1 LKIFPDQE
9 VLLSLEE
16 AEDSL
21 VGSHHVIDKDLRSL
35 LKCINLYV
43 KEKGGEALIITMVMA
58 VVTCFDESAVGFH
71 GLSGNEDGK
80 LFFLLLLQFYY
91 GDINMARDKFLQEQ
105 IKLDDGCIFSVL
117 I

>member
-1 LKIFPDQE
+1 M
-9 VLLSLEE
+9 LLSLEE

-21 VGSHHVIDKDLRSL
+21 VRSHHVIDKDLRSL

-58 VVTCFDESAVGFH
+58 VVTFALRSLLLASMDCPGMTMV
-71 GLSGNEDGK
+71 NC
-80 LFFLLLLQFYY
+80 FFLLLLQFYY

>member
-1 LKIFPDQE
+1 

-21 VGSHHVIDKDLRSL
+21 VRSHHVIDKDLRSL

-58 VVTCFDESAVGFH
+58 VVTCFEESAVGLH
-71 GLSGNEDGK
+71 GLSGNDDGK
-80 LFFLLLLQFYY
+80 LFFFVAVAVLLW
-91 GDINMARDKFLQEQ
+91 
-105 IKLDDGCIFSVL
+105 
-117 I
+117 